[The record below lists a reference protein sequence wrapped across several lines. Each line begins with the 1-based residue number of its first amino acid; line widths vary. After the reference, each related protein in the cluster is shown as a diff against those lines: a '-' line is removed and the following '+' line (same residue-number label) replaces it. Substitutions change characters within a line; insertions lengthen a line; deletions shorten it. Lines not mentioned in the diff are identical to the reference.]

1 MRKFI
6 ITSFILT
13 SFTFTATSTYNVEGM
28 HCGVGCVNKIKAQI
42 NSVDGINK
50 CEVDFEKSEMTVDFD
65 ESKVSE
71 EVIAALVNEKTTYK
85 CSVKKEK
92 VEEKKRGLFSRLF
105 NLF

>member
-1 MRKFI
+1 MRKLI
-6 ITSFILT
+6 ITSFILA
-13 SFTFTATSTYNVEGM
+13 SFSFTATSTYSVEGM
-28 HCGVGCVNKIKAQI
+28 MCGVGCVNKIKAQI

-50 CEVDFEKSEMTVDFD
+50 CDVDFEKSLMTVDFD
-65 ESKVSE
+65 EGKVSKE
-71 EVIAALVNEKTTYK
+71 AIAALVNEKTTYK